1 MNKATF
7 AFMMSIAIAL
17 TIAYGKASIEAHE
30 GRAVYH
36 SQCEISSHPVQYQ
49 HTTGKKRWRKWV
61 YLDTVNG
68 VEIKASKDQHKAC
81 ESVKVLMSNEAELR
95 EANRLKSIENQRLL
109 TVLGWF
115 GLIML
120 IEMVT
125 HFLDKRRERLEWEEA
140 KRQQDLEHQRECEKW
155 EAKRKAEEDERKAK
169 EAERMRAKVANEER
183 ARRKAERG
191 AIFEARRLANL
202 ERKKG

>member
-7 AFMMSIAIAL
+7 AVMMLIGLVLAGFF
-17 TIAYGKASIEAHE
+17 GKASIEAYE

-36 SQCEISSHPVQYQ
+36 SRCEISEHPVQYL

-68 VEIKASKDQHKAC
+68 VEIRVDRDQHKAC
-81 ESVKVLMSNEAELR
+81 ESVKVLMSNEAELA

-109 TVLGWF
+109 TVLAWF

-120 IEMVT
+120 VEVGSNY
-125 HFLDKRRERLEWEEA
+125 LAKRRERLEWEEA

-155 EAKRKAEEDERKAK
+155 QKKRKAEE
-169 EAERMRAKVANEER
+169 AERMRSKLANEER

>member
-1 MNKATF
+1 MTNKTF
-7 AFMMSIAIAL
+7 ATMIIIGIAL
-17 TIAYGKASIEAHE
+17 AGFYGKASIEAHE

-36 SQCEISSHPVQYQ
+36 SECEISSHPVQYL

-81 ESVKVLMSNEAELR
+81 ESVKVLMSNEAELA

-109 TVLGWF
+109 AVLGWF
-115 GLIML
+115 FLIMVVEVAINYL
-120 IEMVT
+120 A
-125 HFLDKRRERLEWEEA
+125 KRRERLEWEEA
-140 KRQQDLEHQRECEKW
+140 KRQQDLEHKRECEKW
-155 EAKRKAEEDERKAK
+155 AARRKAE
-169 EAERMRAKVANEER
+169 EAERMRSKTANEER
-183 ARRKAERG
+183 AKRKAERG
-191 AIFEARRLANL
+191 AILEARRLANL

>member
-7 AFMMSIAIAL
+7 AVMTLIGLVLAVNF
-17 TIAYGKASIEAHE
+17 GKASIDAHK

-36 SQCEISSHPVQYQ
+36 SQCEISSHPVQYL

-68 VEIKASKDQHKAC
+68 VEIRVDRDQHKAC
-81 ESVKVLMSNEAELR
+81 ESVKVLMSNEAELA
-95 EANRLKSIENQRLL
+95 EANRLKSIENRWLL
-109 TVLGWF
+109 AVLAWF

-120 IEMVT
+120 IEVAL

-155 EAKRKAEEDERKAK
+155 QKKRKAEE
-169 EAERMRAKVANEER
+169 AERMRSKLANEER

-191 AIFEARRLANL
+191 AVFEARRLANL